1 MAQLSKEDRAA
12 AGHVGN
18 FQSKVGALEALRAAV
33 LDLREEQAGG
43 NIALRIPETDDLLVI
58 LRVNPIE
65 ARELEAMLASA
76 ASVPVANNPPDA
88 APSSS
93 FGALRKG
100 LAASSAGHLLA
111 VGLDVRPVLGEL
123 RQLGDANPRR
133 LAKLLFEHQV
143 VLGRRFGAETQ
154 RESPSLC
161 RARRP
166 R

>member
-88 APSSS
+88 AHRVV
-93 FGALRKG
+93 ALAHCGKG
-100 LAASSAGHLLA
+100 WPPRPPGICSPLA
-111 VGLDVRPVLGEL
+111 
-123 RQLGDANPRR
+123 
-133 LAKLLFEHQV
+133 
-143 VLGRRFGAETQ
+143 
-154 RESPSLC
+154 
-161 RARRP
+161 
-166 R
+166 